1 MVERET
7 KTKTFS
13 KEGLS
18 MAAKMD
24 PAEKAKMEVRD
35 WINSCTERLNMQIDQ
50 FEAEIEQL
58 NGKRKKKTDRVL
70 EGTFIIYHCTSVAAK
85 VGATLVHQTA
95 SLIWRGSS
103 RTIEGMSR
111 S

>member
-1 MVERET
+1 MERFKIVERET

-24 PAEKAKMEVRD
+24 PAEKAKMEQRD

-58 NGKRKKKTDRVL
+58 IGKRKKKPDRAL
-70 EGTFIIYHCTSVAAK
+70 EGL
-85 VGATLVHQTA
+85 GN
-95 SLIWRGSS
+95 
-103 RTIEGMSR
+103 
-111 S
+111 

>member
-70 EGTFIIYHCTSVAAK
+70 EGTLSWLYYCTSVDGAK
-85 VGATLVHQTA
+85 SELPFPIRPQIVFGGIHREPPRA
-95 SLIWRGSS
+95 
-103 RTIEGMSR
+103 
-111 S
+111 